1 MQLCGFSSLLTREI
15 TLKKPLREAEDTHR
29 LFQMSSP
36 KIKTE
41 ATSEMWKLALTSDMK
56 APTTKLNIKQS

>member
-29 LFQMSSP
+29 LFQTSSP
-36 KIKTE
+36 KTKSE
-41 ATSEMWKLALTSDMK
+41 ATSEMWKSEATSDMK
-56 APTTKLNIKQS
+56 ALIIKLNIKQS

>member
-1 MQLCGFSSLLTREI
+1 MMQLCEFSSLLTREI

-41 ATSEMWKLALTSDMK
+41 ATSEM
-56 APTTKLNIKQS
+56 

>member
-41 ATSEMWKLALTSDMK
+41 ATSEMWKLAPTSDMK
-56 APTTKLNIKQS
+56 APTIKLNIKQS